1 MSNSSALKRRICAFS
16 IMAGIAVVAVAL
28 LVVSPGN
35 RGATDMASRWSRAS
49 NPRSVASSTQQRVQ
63 AKFAALPLAFEQ
75 NVGQTDP
82 QVKYMARGNGYK
94 LFLTSSEAIFK
105 LHKRGG
111 DSEVRD
117 MMMNRRIGPSGLRS
131 MLRRRAQEKSKELM
145 ATVRMSML
153 GANPAAQP
161 TADELQSGRVNYF
174 IGNDPSKWHSDVPL
188 FGQVSYRNL
197 YPGIDLA
204 FHGKGKQLEFD
215 YLVNPGANA
224 NSIALGFQGAEQ
236 VTTNPS
242 GDLVLTTPAGPIE
255 MHRPV
260 AYQEK
265 DGMRQSVDVRFVTR
279 ANRVTFAVGAYDRS
293 RQLIIDP
300 TVTYSTYFGGD
311 FADYGLAITVDASG
325 NELIAGAT
333 DSDTIPGLNKA
344 TDGGSFDVFVTKLN
358 PAGVLQFTTEF
369 GGSSDEFP
377 GGIAVD
383 STGIYVS
390 GTTDSSDFPVTPGAA
405 QGTFV
410 GGGANGSND
419 AFAAKLT
426 LTGSITWAT
435 FINGS
440 DSTTGLAV
448 AIDSAQNVYVVGET
462 FAPDLGPGGVPA
474 LPNGSAINLG
484 TGVGPDDGYIVKVNS
499 TGSAFALVSY
509 IGGSSGDL
517 ATGVAL
523 DGSGNVYVSGET
535 ISTDLPTTPGVV
547 QGKCGTDG
555 QCNTGSNGP
564 LDDAF
569 VVAIAANLSGYNYVT
584 YYGGSNIDD
593 ALAIAAD
600 SAGDAF
606 ITGLTQSS
614 DFPTAGTPYQSSPGA
629 KAQQNAFAV
638 ELNPTGSSAIYGTY
652 LGGSG
657 TDLGLGIALD
667 SSTPANIYIT
677 GQTSSSNFPTVNPT
691 QAALSGTTDAFVSVL
706 SPGQK
711 TALFSTYLGGG
722 GDEDQLAGAITLD
735 SSEKIY
741 VTGDTDSGNGST
753 AAFPTKA
760 ALDGTYGGGTCTS
773 NSATVPCTDAFIA
786 AFGPATAPDFVIT
799 ASALS
804 PASVSP
810 GGNATSTVTI
820 TALNAYNSTINLTC
834 SVSGGGSPAPTCGLS
849 SKSTTGSGTSSLTVT
864 TTGASGALFSP
875 HKFFYALWLPVA
887 GMSLI
892 GMGLSSA
899 RSRRKKLLGFLMVA
913 IVMTGLFLLPS
924 CGGSSSHSGGGGC
937 TGCTPAGS
945 YTVTVTGTGT
955 DAAAT
960 THSTSVGLT
969 VN

>member
-1 MSNSSALKRRICAFS
+1 
-16 IMAGIAVVAVAL
+16 
-28 LVVSPGN
+28 
-35 RGATDMASRWSRAS
+35 
-49 NPRSVASSTQQRVQ
+49 
-63 AKFAALPLAFEQ
+63 
-75 NVGQTDP
+75 
-82 QVKYMARGNGYK
+82 
-94 LFLTSSEAIFK
+94 
-105 LHKRGG
+105 
-111 DSEVRD
+111 
-117 MMMNRRIGPSGLRS
+117 MNRRIGPSGVRS
-131 MLRRRAQEKSKELM
+131 MLRRRAQHKSRELM
-145 ATVRMSML
+145 ATVRMTML

-161 TADELQSGRVNYF
+161 EADKPQSGRVNYF
-174 IGNDPSKWHSDVPL
+174 IGNDPRKWHSDVPL
-188 FGQVSYRNL
+188 FGQVNYPNL

-204 FHGKGKQLEFD
+204 FHGNGKQLEFD
-215 YLVNPGANA
+215 YLVNPGAKTGL
-224 NSIALGFQGAEQ
+224 IALGFAGAEHI
-236 VTTNPS
+236 TTDTAGN
-242 GDLVLTTPAGPIE
+242 LVLTTPAGPIE

-265 DGMRQSVDVRFVTR
+265 DGVRQTVDVRFVAS
-279 ANRVTFAVGAYDRS
+279 ANRVTFAVGSYDPS
-293 RQLIIDP
+293 RQLVIDP

-333 DSDTIPGLNKA
+333 DSDSIPGFVTP
-344 TDGGSFDVFVTKLN
+344 TDNGSFDVFVTKLN

-383 STGIYVS
+383 TTGIYVS
-390 GTTDSSDFPVTPGAA
+390 GTTDSSDFPVTLGAA
-405 QGTFV
+405 QTTFV
-410 GGGANGSND
+410 GGGPNGSND

-426 LTGSITWAT
+426 LAGSITWAT

-448 AIDSAQNVYVVGET
+448 AIDSSQNVYVVGET
-462 FAPDLGPGGVPA
+462 FAPDLSGVTVKT

-484 TGVGPDDGYIVKVNS
+484 SGSGADDGYIVKVNS
-499 TGSAFALVSY
+499 TGSAFDLGSY
-509 IGGSSGDL
+509 IGGSNGDL

-523 DGSGNVYVSGET
+523 DGSGNIYVSGKT
-535 ISTDLPTTPGVV
+535 ISTDLPVTAGVV
-547 QGKCGTDG
+547 QSQCGTDG
-555 QCNTGSNGP
+555 TCNTGSNGP
-564 LDDAF
+564 LADAF

-584 YYGGSNIDD
+584 YYGGNNIDY

-600 SAGDAF
+600 SVGDAF
-606 ITGLTQSS
+606 ITGLTQSPT
-614 DFPTAGTPYQSSPGA
+614 DFPTAGTPYQSSLAGT
-629 KAQQNAFAV
+629 QNAFAV
-638 ELNPTGSSAIYGTY
+638 ELNPTGSAAIYGTY

-667 SSTPANIYIT
+667 SSTPANIYVT

-722 GDEDQLAGAITLD
+722 GDEDQLAGAVALD
-735 SSEKIY
+735 SSENIY

-760 ALDGTYGGGTCTS
+760 ALDGTYGGGTCVSST
-773 NSATVPCTDAFIA
+773 NTGNVPCTDAFIA
-786 AFGPATAPDFVIT
+786 AYGPATTPDFVIT

-804 PASVSP
+804 PASVNP
-810 GGNATSTVTI
+810 GSNATSTVTI

-834 SVSGGGSPAPTCGLS
+834 RVSGGGSPAPTCALNGT
-849 SKSTTGSGTSSLTVT
+849 STTGSGTSALTVT
-864 TTGASGALFSP
+864 TIGASGALFLP

-892 GMGLSSA
+892 GMGFSSA

-913 IVMTGLFLLPS
+913 IVMTALFLLPA
-924 CGGSSSHSGGGGC
+924 CGGSSSSGGGGGGC

-955 DAAAT
+955 DTATT
-960 THSTSVGLT
+960 THSTTVTLT

>member
-1 MSNSSALKRRICAFS
+1 MSNSSASRRRICALC
-16 IMAGIAVVAVAL
+16 IMVGIAAVAVAL
-28 LVVSPGN
+28 LVALPEN
-35 RGATDMASRWSRAS
+35 RGAVD
-49 NPRSVASSTQQRVQ
+49 VASPRFQASKPQKVAPSSQEHVQ
-63 AKFAALPLAFEQ
+63 ANFAALPLAFEQ

-82 QVKYMARGNGYK
+82 QVRYMARGNGYK

-145 ATVRMSML
+145 AKVRMTML
-153 GANPAAQP
+153 GSNPAAQP

-174 IGNDPSKWHSDVPL
+174 IGTNPSKWHSDVPL
-188 FGQVSYRNL
+188 FGQVSYRDI

-204 FHGKGKQLEFD
+204 FHGNGKQLEFD

-224 NSIALGFQGAEQ
+224 NSIALGFHGAQ
-236 VTTNPS
+236 RVTTNPA

-265 DGMRQSVDVRFVTR
+265 DGMRQSIDVRFVAR

-293 RQLIIDP
+293 RQLVIDP

-311 FADYGLAITVDASG
+311 FADYGLAITVDSSG

-333 DSDTIPGLNKA
+333 DSDAIPGFVTP
-344 TDGGSFDVFVTKLN
+344 TDGSSFDVFVTKLN

-383 STGIYVS
+383 TTGIYVS

-448 AIDSAQNVYVVGET
+448 AIDSTQNVYVVGET
-462 FAPDLGPGGVPA
+462 FAPDLGGATGGVNA
-474 LPNGSAINLG
+474 LPNGTAINLG

-499 TGSAFALVSY
+499 TGSAFGLVSY

-523 DGSGNVYVSGET
+523 DGGGNIYVSGET
-535 ISTDLPTTPGVV
+535 ISTDLPVTAGVV
-547 QGKCGTDG
+547 QPQCGTDG
-555 QCNTGSNGP
+555 ACNNTTASNGP

-584 YYGGSNIDD
+584 YYGGNNIDD

-606 ITGLTQSS
+606 ITGLTQSPT
-614 DFPTAGTPYQSSPGA
+614 DFPTAGTPYQSSLA
-629 KAQQNAFAV
+629 TNATQNAFAV
-638 ELNPTGSSAIYGTY
+638 ELNPTGTAAIYGTY
-652 LGGSG
+652 LGGGG
-657 TDLGLGIALD
+657 TDVGLGIALD
-667 SSTPANIYIT
+667 SSTPRKYLHY
-677 GQTSSSNFPTVNPT
+677 GSN
-691 QAALSGTTDAFVSVL
+691 
-706 SPGQK
+706 
-711 TALFSTYLGGG
+711 
-722 GDEDQLAGAITLD
+722 QLL
-735 SSEKIY
+735 
-741 VTGDTDSGNGST
+741 
-753 AAFPTKA
+753 
-760 ALDGTYGGGTCTS
+760 
-773 NSATVPCTDAFIA
+773 
-786 AFGPATAPDFVIT
+786 
-799 ASALS
+799 
-804 PASVSP
+804 
-810 GGNATSTVTI
+810 
-820 TALNAYNSTINLTC
+820 
-834 SVSGGGSPAPTCGLS
+834 
-849 SKSTTGSGTSSLTVT
+849 
-864 TTGASGALFSP
+864 
-875 HKFFYALWLPVA
+875 
-887 GMSLI
+887 
-892 GMGLSSA
+892 
-899 RSRRKKLLGFLMVA
+899 
-913 IVMTGLFLLPS
+913 
-924 CGGSSSHSGGGGC
+924 
-937 TGCTPAGS
+937 
-945 YTVTVTGTGT
+945 
-955 DAAAT
+955 
-960 THSTSVGLT
+960 
-969 VN
+969 

>member
-1 MSNSSALKRRICAFS
+1 MPNSAAFRRRICVFC

-28 LVVSPGN
+28 LVASPGN
-35 RGATDMASRWSRAS
+35 RGAAHLVSSPSLASK
-49 NPRSVASSTQQRVQ
+49 PRNSASSTQERVQ
-63 AKFAALPLAFEQ
+63 ANFAALPLAFEQ
-75 NVGQTDP
+75 NVGQTDQ
-82 QVKYMARGNGYK
+82 QVKYVARGNGYK
-94 LFLTSSEAIFK
+94 LFLTSSEAVFK

-111 DSEVRD
+111 DSEVRS
-117 MMMNRRIGPSGLRS
+117 MMMNRRIGPAGVRS

-145 ATVRMSML
+145 TTLRMSML
-153 GANPAAQP
+153 GANPAAEP
-161 TADELQSGRVNYF
+161 TADELQPGKMNYF

-188 FGQVSYRNL
+188 FGQVTYRNL

-204 FHGKGKQLEFD
+204 FHGNGKQLEFD
-215 YLVNPGANA
+215 YLVNPGAKTGL
-224 NSIALGFQGAEQ
+224 IALGFAGAEH
-236 VTTNPS
+236 VATNAA

-260 AYQEK
+260 AYQER
-265 DGMRQSVDVRFVTR
+265 DGVRQSVDVRFVAS

-293 RQLIIDP
+293 RQLVIDP

-311 FADYGLAITVDASG
+311 FADYGLAITVDPSG

-333 DSDTIPGLNKA
+333 DSDSIPVGVTNP
-344 TDGGSFDVFVTKLN
+344 DSGSFDVFVTKLN

-383 STGIYVS
+383 ATGIYIS
-390 GTTDSSDFPVTPGAA
+390 GTTDSSDFPVTTGAA
-405 QGTFV
+405 QMTFSP
-410 GGGANGSND
+410 GGVNGSND

-440 DSTTGLAV
+440 DSTTGLAI
-448 AIDSAQNVYVVGET
+448 AIDSSQNVYVVGET
-462 FAPDLGPGGVPA
+462 FASDLSGVTVKA

-484 TGVGPDDGYIVKVNS
+484 KNTTADDGYIVIVNS
-499 TGSAFALVSY
+499 TGSAFVLGSY
-509 IGGSSGDL
+509 IGGSNGDL

-523 DGSGNVYVSGET
+523 DGSGNIYVSGET

-547 QGKCGTDG
+547 QGKCGTDS
-555 QCNTGSNGP
+555 QCNTGSTGP

-614 DFPTAGTPYQSSPGA
+614 DFPTAGTPYQSTLA
-629 KAQQNAFAV
+629 KSAQNAFAV
-638 ELNPTGSSAIYGTY
+638 ELNPTGSAAIYGTY

-667 SSTPANIYIT
+667 SSSPANIYVT
-677 GQTSSSNFPTVNPT
+677 GQTSSSDFPTVNPT
-691 QAALSGTTDAFVSVL
+691 QAALSGTTDAFATAL
-706 SPGQK
+706 SPSQK
-711 TALFSTYLGGG
+711 TALFSTYLGGS

-735 SSEKIY
+735 STEEIY

-753 AAFPTKA
+753 TAFPTKA

-786 AFGPATAPDFVIT
+786 AYGPATAPDFVIT

-810 GGNATSTVTI
+810 GSNATSTVTV
-820 TALNAYNSTINLTC
+820 TALNAYNSAINLTC

-849 SKSTTGSGTSSLTVT
+849 SKSTTGSGTSTLTVT
-864 TTGASGALFSP
+864 TTGASGALFLP

-887 GMSLI
+887 GISLI
-892 GMGLSSA
+892 GMSLSSA

-913 IVMTGLFLLPS
+913 IVMTALFLLPA
-924 CGGSSSHSGGGGC
+924 CGGSSSHSGGGC

-955 DAAAT
+955 DAATT
-960 THSTSVGLT
+960 THSTGLTLT